1 MKLTE
6 YLDTNSV
13 SRTDFAK
20 QVGVT
25 VEAVRLWERG
35 ERFPRPGAMKA
46 IINLT
51 GGNVGWEDFDAEAA

>member
-1 MKLTE
+1 MKLTD
-6 YLDTNSV
+6 YLDANSV
-13 SRTDFAK
+13 SRIDFAK

-35 ERFPRPGAMKA
+35 ERFPRRATMKA
-46 IINLT
+46 IIDLT